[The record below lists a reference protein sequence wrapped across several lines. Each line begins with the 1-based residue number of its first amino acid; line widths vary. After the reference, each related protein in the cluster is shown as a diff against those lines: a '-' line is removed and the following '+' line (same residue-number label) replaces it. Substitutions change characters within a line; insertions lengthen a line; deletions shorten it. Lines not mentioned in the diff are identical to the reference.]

1 MVDIDRLAGF
11 AFVAMIVIAIPGPS
25 VLFVVSRGVAWGGGA
40 AVMTASGNEAGM
52 VVQVVAVALGLGAI
66 VERSVVAFTVLKLM
80 GACYL
85 VFLGLQAIRHRADL
99 SLALGS
105 TVTPRS
111 PLTTL
116 REGFVVGLTNPQMMA
131 LFTAILP
138 QFVVWP
144 QGDVSL
150 QLLVRGLVA
159 VAIALLSDST
169 SGIIPGTARS
179 WLVRS
184 PPRLPIL
191 VGPPGILTLRPPLTP
206 PSLGPNSH
214 QPN

>member
-25 VLFVVSRGVAWGGGA
+25 VLFVVSRGVALGRRA
-40 AVMTASGNEAGM
+40 AVITAIGNEAGM

-116 REGFVVGLTNPQMMA
+116 REGFVVGL
-131 LFTAILP
+131 L
-138 QFVVWP
+138 
-144 QGDVSL
+144 
-150 QLLVRGLVA
+150 GLVA

-169 SGIIPGTARS
+169 WGILAGTARS
-179 WLVRS
+179 WLGRS
-184 PPRLPIL
+184 PRRLQIM
-191 VGPPGILTLRPPLTP
+191 GGTAGIVMIG
-206 PSLGPNSH
+206 LGVRLAFSGRND
-214 QPN
+214 

>member
-11 AFVAMIVIAIPGPS
+11 AFVAMIVIAVPGPS
-25 VLFVVSRGVAWGGGA
+25 VLFVVSRGVALGRRA
-40 AVMTASGNEAGM
+40 AVITAIGNEAGM

-66 VERSVVAFTVLKLM
+66 VERSVVVFTVLKLM

-105 TVTPRS
+105 TVTTRG
-111 PLTTL
+111 PLGTL
-116 REGFVVGLTNPQMMA
+116 REGFVVGLTNPKMIA

-150 QLLVRGLVA
+150 QLLVLGLVA

-169 SGIIPGTARS
+169 WGILAGTARS
-179 WLVRS
+179 WLGRS
-184 PPRLPIL
+184 PRSLQIMGGTAGIVMIGLGVRLAFS
-191 VGPPGILTLRPPLTP
+191 GR
-206 PSLGPNSH
+206 ND
-214 QPN
+214 

>member
-25 VLFVVSRGVAWGGGA
+25 VLFVVSRGVALGRRA
-40 AVMTASGNEAGM
+40 AVITAIGNEAGM

-116 REGFVVGLTNPQMMA
+116 REGFVVGLTNPKMIA
-131 LFTAILP
+131 LFTAMLP
-138 QFVVWP
+138 QFVVWS

-150 QLLVRGLVA
+150 QLLVLGLFA

-169 SGIIPGTARS
+169 WGILAGTARS
-179 WLVRS
+179 WLGRS
-184 PPRLPIL
+184 PRRLQIM
-191 VGPPGILTLRPPLTP
+191 GGTAGIVMIG
-206 PSLGPNSH
+206 LGVRLAFSGRND
-214 QPN
+214 

>member
-25 VLFVVSRGVAWGGGA
+25 VLFVVSRGVALGRRA
-40 AVMTASGNEAGM
+40 AVITAIGNEAGM

-116 REGFVVGLTNPQMMA
+116 REGFVVGLTNPKMMA

-150 QLLVRGLVA
+150 QLLVLGLVA

-169 SGIIPGTARS
+169 WGILAGTARS
-179 WLVRS
+179 WLGRS
-184 PPRLPIL
+184 PRRLQIM
-191 VGPPGILTLRPPLTP
+191 GGTAGIVMIG
-206 PSLGPNSH
+206 LGVRLAFSGRND
-214 QPN
+214 

>member
-11 AFVAMIVIAIPGPS
+11 AFVAMIVIAVPGPS
-25 VLFVVSRGVAWGGGA
+25 VLFVVSRGVALGRRA
-40 AVMTASGNEAGM
+40 AVITAIGNEAGM

-66 VERSVVAFTVLKLM
+66 VERSVLVFTVLKLM

-85 VFLGLQAIRHRADL
+85 VFLGFQAIRHRADL

-105 TVTPRS
+105 TVTPSS
-111 PLTTL
+111 PLKTL
-116 REGFVVGLTNPQMMA
+116 REGFVVGLTNPKMIA

-144 QGDVSL
+144 RRDVSL
-150 QLLVRGLVA
+150 QLLVLGLVA

-169 SGIIPGTARS
+169 WGILAGTARS
-179 WLVRS
+179 WLGRS
-184 PPRLPIL
+184 PRSLQIMGGTAGIVMIGLGVRLAFS
-191 VGPPGILTLRPPLTP
+191 GR
-206 PSLGPNSH
+206 ND
-214 QPN
+214 